1 MLASVLQH
9 PRHAPVHL
17 SGRDRLALTEEQK
30 HEYAVRLESLGR
42 SRDMDTKRWTALDLW
57 HDPAVK
63 VSQKGIADLVGVTP
77 KTINVWVKEDE
88 QQRQAEK
95 NYFGNSSPTER
106 EQRSTSRCVERSRM
120 AASVAGSSRRDSTWS
135 WTTASRIS
143 RVPGTRH

>member
-30 HEYAVRLESLGR
+30 YEYAVRLQSLGR

-95 NYFGNSSPTER
+95 NYQSNSSPTER
-106 EQRSTSRCVERSRM
+106 EQPLGVALRRAVAHGRER
-120 AASVAGSSRRDSTWS
+120 G
-135 WTTASRIS
+135 
-143 RVPGTRH
+143 RVQPPRQHVVVDDGQPHQPRPRH